1 MPLQIFPYQ
10 DEGAWFMTKRRRAG
24 LFDEPGVGKSAQ
36 AIRALDYTNSIRNLL
51 VVPASARQNWVTEF
65 AKFATR
71 HRRIVKGENIH
82 SFVAWQRGSFDTIIA
97 SYELAAKW
105 AIYIKGEC
113 EIIDAVIIDEGHMLR
128 NGETNRTKN
137 ILGPTADGVGGI
149 LQWAKFGWWLS
160 GTPVWNDPKDI
171 RTFLSFCGV
180 MPLTENQ
187 FIRRYFNSHPTTYS
201 TRNAVKPSMVNEL
214 RKLIGNNS
222 IRRSLEETGVQLPP
236 IFLTTASVDGD
247 AQSVR
252 DLLLGHPGLD
262 EQIIL
267 ALRENRPL
275 SNLDADYVETL
286 RRLIGEAKALP
297 YAQMLLTELR
307 SGLDKCVV
315 FGIHRTALNF
325 AKEYLWR
332 HGIDAS
338 IVNGE
343 TGPKEDER
351 NLTRFA
357 SDPTLRVLLC
367 NIKKAGV
374 SLTMTASCHID
385 MLESDWTDN
394 GNFQAIKRVHR
405 ISQTRTVR
413 ARFIM
418 LANSFDVTVSEIVA
432 EKARNIAVLSN

>member
-1 MPLQIFPYQ
+1 M
-10 DEGAWFMTKRRRAG
+10 
-24 LFDEPGVGKSAQ
+24 GVGKTCQ
-36 AIRALDYTNSIRNLL
+36 TIRALDYTNSIRNVLI
-51 VVPASARQNWVTEF
+51 VPASARQNWVTEF
-65 AKFATR
+65 GKFATR
-71 HRRIVKGENIH
+71 HRRIVKGENVH
-82 SFVAWQRGSFDTIIA
+82 SFVAWQRGAFDTLIV

-105 AIYIKGEC
+105 AKHIRAEC
-113 EIIDAVIIDEGHMLR
+113 EVIDAVVIDEGHMLR

-137 ILGPTADGVGGI
+137 ILGPLADGVGGI

-201 TRNAVKPSMVNEL
+201 TRNSVKPAMVNEL
-214 RKLIGNNS
+214 RTLIGNNS
-222 IRRSLEETGVQLPP
+222 IRRSLDETGVQLPP

-247 AQSVR
+247 SQSVR
-252 DLLLGHPGLD
+252 DLLLSHPGLD
-262 EQIIL
+262 EQIVL

-297 YAQMLLTELR
+297 YAEMLLTELR

-315 FGIHRTALNF
+315 FGIHRTALSL
-325 AKEYLWR
+325 AKDYLWR
-332 HGIDAS
+332 HGIDAA

-343 TGPKEDER
+343 TTPKEDER
-351 NLTRFA
+351 NLARFA
-357 SDPTLRVLLC
+357 ADPTFRVLLC
-367 NIKKAGV
+367 NIRKAGV
-374 SLTMTASCHID
+374 ALTMTASCHID

-394 GNFQAIKRVHR
+394 GNWQALKRVHR